1 METRKMYP
9 MEKYQFKVYEKTNED
24 GSKSSVVV
32 ALSTYCGKV
41 VKGVSKCMESDPFD
55 LEKGTK
61 LAAARCDYKVCEKR
75 CKRAKKKYVEA
86 VKKLK
91 DLEDYTR
98 KMGNYYSD
106 ANYECTKSKLRLKV
120 IEEELM

>member
-1 METRKMYP
+1 MYP
-9 MEKYQFKVYEKTNED
+9 IEKYQFKVFEKTNTD
-24 GSKSSVVV
+24 GSKSSVVM
-32 ALSTYCGKV
+32 ALSTYSGKV
-41 VKGVSKCMESDPFD
+41 VKGVAKCIASDPFD

-91 DLEDYTR
+91 DMEDYAR

-106 ANYECTKSKLRLKV
+106 ANYERNESALRLKA
-120 IEEELM
+120 IEAELM